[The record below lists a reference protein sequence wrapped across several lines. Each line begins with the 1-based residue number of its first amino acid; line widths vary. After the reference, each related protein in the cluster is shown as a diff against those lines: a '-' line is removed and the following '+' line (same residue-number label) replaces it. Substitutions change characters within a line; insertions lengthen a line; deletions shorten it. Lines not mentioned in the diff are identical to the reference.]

1 MRVLHIGLASHYTE
15 GMSYQDNLLPEM
27 NLQEGHEVVFITD
40 TYKYIHGE
48 LIHGREEDSVLPNG
62 LRLIRLEY
70 DKIINE
76 FVTVKIQKV
85 HRLRFLLE
93 EIRPDAILY
102 HGLCGYE
109 LMAVAEYVKEHGT
122 VFYADSHED
131 FTNTAKTPVA
141 KMAYKYIHG
150 FFIKKAMSCINKVLY
165 LSRETKDYLK
175 DMYHLEDAVL
185 EFYPL
190 GGIMQEK
197 CQKEIQRKILIEKMK
212 FPEDVVIFS
221 HSGKLAKEK
230 KTAEL
235 LRAFS
240 ASADDKMRLLIFG
253 SIPEEQK
260 KELTLLMQKDARV
273 HFLGWKSGQ
282 EIIDLL
288 NATDM
293 YLQPGSQSATSQT
306 ALCCGC
312 AEVVAPTLSYREM
325 YGDAVIYADSQG
337 ELEEVFRRIS
347 HKTLRIEDYK
357 EKGRKCAEEKLDY
370 RVLAR
375 RYLQ

>member
-1 MRVLHIGLASHYTE
+1 
-15 GMSYQDNLLPEM
+15 
-27 NLQEGHEVVFITD
+27 
-40 TYKYIHGE
+40 
-48 LIHGREEDSVLPNG
+48 
-62 LRLIRLEY
+62 
-70 DKIINE
+70 
-76 FVTVKIQKV
+76 
-85 HRLRFLLE
+85 
-93 EIRPDAILY
+93 
-102 HGLCGYE
+102 
-109 LMAVAEYVKEHGT
+109 
-122 VFYADSHED
+122 
-131 FTNTAKTPVA
+131 
-141 KMAYKYIHG
+141 
-150 FFIKKAMSCINKVLY
+150 
-165 LSRETKDYLK
+165 
-175 DMYHLEDAVL
+175 
-185 EFYPL
+185 
-190 GGIMQEK
+190 MQEK

-273 HFLGWKSGQ
+273 HFLGWKSGL